1 MGVFIE
7 LNVKKK
13 EILNWGK
20 LFKMCVFIFKNVYY
34 FFILLKYLSV
44 LDFICNI
51 CILESLSIGILISLR
66 ICI

>member
-1 MGVFIE
+1 
-7 LNVKKK
+7 
-13 EILNWGK
+13 
-20 LFKMCVFIFKNVYY
+20 MCVFIFKNVYY